1 MGKQYAVLARTLVRR
16 ARLGAPLL
24 AAQAARQMREQQQWT
39 RALTP
44 SQRLPDTWPS
54 QRVRRERCLLCTQS
68 AAQRVER
75 AAREVASA
83 PEHSAEGCHAFD
95 DDKYSTGSSACVGRT
110 RPNRCFWRREIK
122 PDILTRASV
131 RRPVLAVSLL
141 SKNKNEKRKVEIMV
155 KECVRRVPPVHGC
168 FGIAPRASSPPRRT
182 G

>member
-95 DDKYSTGSSACVGRT
+95 DDKYSTAPRASEGRAPIDI
-110 RPNRCFWRREIK
+110 RRREIK
-122 PDILTRASV
+122 PDKTNASE
-131 RRPVLAVSLL
+131 RQASSARSLPLAV
-141 SKNKNEKRKVEIMV
+141 KIKTK
-155 KECVRRVPPVHGC
+155 KERCEAEQREAELR
-168 FGIAPRASSPPRRT
+168 
-182 G
+182 